1 MTEQV
6 PLTDVVHIRLDD
18 VVRFLDERLEIEKFD
33 EVESNG
39 LIVRA
44 SDVVT
49 SVAAAVSTSF
59 HAISRAKSA
68 QADLL
73 IVHHRSWPEI
83 DLELVEE
90 KHQRLRQNGISLYG
104 AHSALDAAPGIS
116 NGDGIA
122 EATGVKVRE
131 RFLPYHGGMAG
142 VIGTTSGTFQQFV
155 DRLRSA
161 IGTLVEAHENND
173 RFGVVA
179 IASGGAPYTSFVQEA
194 AARGADTY
202 VTGEITMYTRMYA
215 KERKINLVAGSHYA
229 TETFGV
235 RALAQLVEA
244 RFGIAWTFVPE
255 STDVY

>member
-1 MTEQV
+1 MTEYV
-6 PLTDVVHIRLDD
+6 RLDD
-18 VVRFLDERLEIEKFD
+18 VVRFLDERLEVSKFD
-33 EVESNG
+33 EEESNG

-49 SVAAAVSTSF
+49 SAAAAVSTSF

-73 IVHHRSWPEI
+73 IVHHRSWPAI
-83 DLELVEE
+83 DLELVED
-90 KHQRLRQNGISLYG
+90 KHTRLRHNGISLYC
-104 AHSALDAAPGIS
+104 AHSALDCAPGIS

-142 VIGTTSGTFQQFV
+142 VIGTTSGTFQEFV

-161 IGTLVEAHENND
+161 LGTLVEAHENSA

-179 IASGGAPYTSFVQEA
+179 IASGAASFTSFVQEA
-194 AARGADTY
+194 AARGADTF
-202 VTGEITMYTRMYA
+202 VTGEINMYARMYA
-215 KERKINLVAGSHYA
+215 KERKINLVAGSHYS

-235 RALAQLVEA
+235 RALARLVEA

-255 STDVY
+255 SPDVY

>member
-1 MTEQV
+1 VTE
-6 PLTDVVHIRLDD
+6 HARLDD
-18 VVRFLDERLEIEKFD
+18 VVKFLDERLEVSKFD

-90 KHQRLRQNGISLYG
+90 KHTKLRQNGISLYG
-104 AHSALDAAPGIS
+104 AHSALDGAPGIS

-142 VIGTTSGTFQQFV
+142 VIGTTAGTFQQFV

-161 IGTLVEAHENND
+161 LGTQVEAHENSE

-179 IASGGAPYTSFVQEA
+179 IASGGAPFTTFVQEA

-244 RFGIAWTFVPE
+244 RFGIGWTFVPE
-255 STDVY
+255 SSDVY

>member
-1 MTEQV
+1 LDE
-6 PLTDVVHIRLDD
+6 VVA
-18 VVRFLDERLEIEKFD
+18 FLDERLDVASYD
-33 EVESNG
+33 EPESNG
-39 LIVRA
+39 LILAA

-49 SVAAAVSTSF
+49 SIAAAVSTSF

-73 IVHHRSWPEI
+73 IVHHRSWPDI

-90 KHQRLRQNGISLYG
+90 KHARLRQNGISLYC
-104 AHSALDAAPGIS
+104 AHSALDGAAGVS
-116 NGDGIA
+116 NGDGLA

-142 VIGTTSGTFQQFV
+142 VIGTCPGTFQQFV

-161 IGTLVEAHENND
+161 LGTIVEAHENSD

-179 IASGGAPYTSFVQEA
+179 IATGGAPFTTYVQEA
-194 AARGADTY
+194 ASRGADTY

-235 RALAQLVEA
+235 RALAQLVED

-255 STDVY
+255 SADVY

>member
-1 MTEQV
+1 MTEHV
-6 PLTDVVHIRLDD
+6 RLDD
-18 VVRFLDERLEIEKFD
+18 VVSFLNERLEVSKFD
-33 EVESNG
+33 EEESNG

-49 SVAAAVSTSF
+49 SIAAAVSTSF

-90 KHQRLRQNGISLYG
+90 KHKRLRQNGISLYG
-104 AHSALDAAPGIS
+104 AHSALDGASGIS

-142 VIGTTSGTFQQFV
+142 VIGTTTGTFQEFV

-161 IGTLVEAHENND
+161 LGTIVEARQNSE

-179 IASGGAPYTSFVQEA
+179 IASGGAPYTTFVQEA

-215 KERKINLVAGSHYA
+215 KERKINLVAGSHYS

-235 RALAQLVEA
+235 RALAQLVES
-244 RFGIAWTFVPE
+244 RFGISWTFVPE
-255 STDVY
+255 SPDVY

>member
-1 MTEQV
+1 MTEHV
-6 PLTDVVHIRLDD
+6 ALDQ
-18 VVRFLDERLEIEKFD
+18 VVRFLDERLEVTKYD
-33 EVESNG
+33 EPESNG

-49 SVAAAVSTSF
+49 SVAAAVNTSF

-68 QADLL
+68 HADLL
-73 IVHHRSWPEI
+73 IVHHRSWPQI
-83 DLELVEE
+83 DLELVDE
-90 KHQRLRQNGISLYG
+90 KHRRLRDNGLSLYC
-104 AHSALDAAPGIS
+104 AHSALDGAPGIS
-116 NGDGIA
+116 NGDSLA
-122 EATGVKVRE
+122 DVTGVKVRE

-142 VIGTTSGTFQQFV
+142 VIGTTSGTFPEFL

-161 IGTLVEAHENND
+161 LGTIVEAHQNGD
-173 RFGVVA
+173 RFGTVA
-179 IASGGAPYTSFVQEA
+179 IATGGAGFTNFVQEA

-215 KERKINLVAGSHYA
+215 KERKINLVAGTHYA

-235 RALAQLVEA
+235 RSLAALVEA

-255 STDVY
+255 SPDVR

>member
-1 MTEQV
+1 MTEHV
-6 PLTDVVHIRLDD
+6 RLDD
-18 VVRFLDERLEIEKFD
+18 VVKFLDERLEVTKFD

-83 DLELVEE
+83 DLGLVEE

-104 AHSALDAAPGIS
+104 AHSALDGAPGIS

-161 IGTLVEAHENND
+161 LGTLVEAHENTE

-179 IASGGAPYTSFVQEA
+179 IASGGAPFTTFVQEA

-235 RALAQLVEA
+235 RALAQLVES

-255 STDVY
+255 SSDVY

>member
-1 MTEQV
+1 VNEHV
-6 PLTDVVHIRLDD
+6 RLDD
-18 VVRFLDERLEIEKFD
+18 VVSFLDERLDVAKFD
-33 EVESNG
+33 EEESNG
-39 LIVRA
+39 LILRA

-49 SVAAAVSTSF
+49 SIAAAVSTSF

-73 IVHHRSWPEI
+73 IVHHRSWPQI

-90 KHQRLRQNGISLYG
+90 KHTRLRHNGISLYG

-131 RFLPYHGGMAG
+131 RFLPYYGGMAG
-142 VIGTTSGTFQQFV
+142 VIGTSGGTFQQFV

-161 IGTLVEAHENND
+161 LGTLVEAHQNSE

-179 IASGGAPYTSFVQEA
+179 IASGGAPLTSFVQEA

-215 KERKINLVAGSHYA
+215 KERKINLVAGSHYS

-235 RALAQLVEA
+235 RALAQLVES

-255 STDVY
+255 SPDVY

>member
-1 MTEQV
+1 MTEQA

-161 IGTLVEAHENND
+161 LGTLVEAHENND

-179 IASGGAPYTSFVQEA
+179 IASGGAPYTSFVHEA

-235 RALAQLVEA
+235 RALAQLVES

>member
-1 MTEQV
+1 MTEHV
-6 PLTDVVHIRLDD
+6 RLDD
-18 VVRFLDERLEIEKFD
+18 VVRFLDERLEVSKFD
-33 EVESNG
+33 EEESNG

-49 SVAAAVSTSF
+49 SIAAAVSTSF

-90 KHQRLRQNGISLYG
+90 KHTRLRQNGISLYC

-122 EATGVKVRE
+122 DATGVRVRE
-131 RFLPYHGGMAG
+131 RFLSYHGGMAG
-142 VIGTTSGTFQQFV
+142 VIGTSGGTFQEFV

-161 IGTLVEAHENND
+161 LGTLVEAHQNSE

-179 IASGGAPYTSFVQEA
+179 IASGGAPLTTFVQEA

-202 VTGEITMYTRMYA
+202 VTGEISMYTRMYA
-215 KERKINLVAGSHYA
+215 KERKINLVAGSHYS

-255 STDVY
+255 SPDVY

>member
-1 MTEQV
+1 MTEHV
-6 PLTDVVHIRLDD
+6 KLDD
-18 VVRFLDERLEIEKFD
+18 VVSFLNERLEVSKFD
-33 EVESNG
+33 EEESNG

-49 SVAAAVSTSF
+49 SIAAAVSTSF

-73 IVHHRSWPEI
+73 IVHHRSWPQI

-90 KHQRLRQNGISLYG
+90 KHTRLRQNGISLYG
-104 AHSALDAAPGIS
+104 AHSALDGAHGIS
-116 NGDGIA
+116 NGDGVA

-161 IGTLVEAHENND
+161 MGTLVEAHENGD
-173 RFGVVA
+173 RFGVGVVGT
-179 IASGGAPYTSFVQEA
+179 GGGGT
-194 AARGADTY
+194 
-202 VTGEITMYTRMYA
+202 VTTGGGE
-215 KERKINLVAGSHYA
+215 V
-229 TETFGV
+229 
-235 RALAQLVEA
+235 
-244 RFGIAWTFVPE
+244 VP
-255 STDVY
+255 V

>member
-1 MTEQV
+1 V
-6 PLTDVVHIRLDD
+6 TDHVRLDD
-18 VVRFLDERLEIEKFD
+18 VVKFLDERLEVSKFD

-39 LIVRA
+39 LIVRS

-73 IVHHRSWPEI
+73 IVHH
-83 DLELVEE
+83 EE
-90 KHQRLRQNGISLYG
+90 KHQRLKQNGISLYG
-104 AHSALDAAPGIS
+104 AHSALDGAPGIS

-142 VIGTTSGTFQQFV
+142 VIGTSGGTFQQFV

-161 IGTLVEAHENND
+161 LGTTVEAHENSE

-179 IASGGAPYTSFVQEA
+179 IASGGAPFTTFVQEA

-235 RALAQLVEA
+235 RALAQLVES

-255 STDVY
+255 SSDVY

>member
-1 MTEQV
+1 VTEHV
-6 PLTDVVHIRLDD
+6 SLDE
-18 VVRFLDERLEIEKFD
+18 VVRFLDERLEIAKFD

-44 SDVVT
+44 SDVAT
-49 SVAAAVSTSF
+49 SIAAAVSTSF

-68 QADLL
+68 QADLM
-73 IVHHRSWPEI
+73 IVHHRSWPQI
-83 DLELVEE
+83 DLELVEQ
-90 KHQRLRQNGISLYG
+90 KHTRLRQNGISLYC
-104 AHSALDAAPGIS
+104 AHSALDAATGIS

-142 VIGTTSGTFQQFV
+142 VIGTTGGTFQEFV

-161 IGTLVEAHENND
+161 LGTLVEARQNSE

-179 IASGGAPYTSFVQEA
+179 IASGGAPLTTFVQEA

-215 KERKINLVAGSHYA
+215 KERKVNLVAGSHYS

-235 RALAQLVEA
+235 RALAQLVED

-255 STDVY
+255 SPDVY

>member
-1 MTEQV
+1 MTEHV
-6 PLTDVVHIRLDD
+6 RLDD
-18 VVRFLDERLEIEKFD
+18 VVSFLNERLEVSKFD
-33 EVESNG
+33 EEESNG

-49 SVAAAVSTSF
+49 SIAAAVSTSF

-73 IVHHRSWPEI
+73 IVHHRSWPQI

-90 KHQRLRQNGISLYG
+90 KHTRLRQNGISLYG
-104 AHSALDAAPGIS
+104 AHSALDCAPGIS

-142 VIGTTSGTFQQFV
+142 VIGTTTGTFQEFV

-161 IGTLVEAHENND
+161 LGTLVEAHENAP

-179 IASGGAPYTSFVQEA
+179 IASGGAPLTNFVQDA

-202 VTGEITMYTRMYA
+202 VTGEISMYTRMYA

-255 STDVY
+255 SPDVY